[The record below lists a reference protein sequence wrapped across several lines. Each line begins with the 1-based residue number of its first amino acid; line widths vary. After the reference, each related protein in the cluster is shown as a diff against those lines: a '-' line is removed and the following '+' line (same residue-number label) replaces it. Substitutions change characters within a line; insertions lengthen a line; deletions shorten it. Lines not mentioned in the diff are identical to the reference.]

1 MSECRVGII
10 AEGPTDVSVIK
21 GIVKTIF
28 PNKVFVF
35 NSISPTQ
42 EEIETQ
48 QKDEGFGWGGV
59 YRVCRRLRDKL
70 ELAEAISGSF
80 DCVIIHIDA
89 DVAYKSYSD
98 IGESNPLKD
107 DLPCVKLNDTVES
120 VCTSLESVLL
130 NWLDNDYSKIVT
142 CIPYICTETWV
153 GCWVYRQQWSDI
165 EECTDEQTIYELLY
179 RLGMPKNEKDNRLI
193 EKKAKG
199 LKKRT
204 KGYKN
209 AATRLSP
216 ELWNLV
222 TNRYKQADLFDKKLS
237 TLISD

>member
-1 MSECRVGII
+1 M
-10 AEGPTDVSVIK
+10 
-21 GIVKTIF
+21 
-28 PNKVFVF
+28 
-35 NSISPTQ
+35 
-42 EEIETQ
+42 
-48 QKDEGFGWGGV
+48 
-59 YRVCRRLRDKL
+59 
-70 ELAEAISGSF
+70 ELAEAISGAF

-89 DVAYKSYSD
+89 DVAYKNYSD
-98 IGESNPLKD
+98 IGESNPSKD
-107 DLPCVKLNDTVES
+107 DLPCVKVNDTVES
-120 VCTSLESVLL
+120 LCSSLESVLL

-153 GCWVYRQQWSDI
+153 GCWMYRQQWSDI

-179 RLGMPKNEKDNRLI
+179 RLGMPKKEKENRLI
-193 EKKAKG
+193 EKKTNG
-199 LKKRT
+199 FKKRT

-237 TLISD
+237 ILISN

>member
-10 AEGPTDVSVIK
+10 AEGTTDVSVIK

-28 PNKVFVF
+28 PDKVFVF
-35 NSISPTQ
+35 NAISPTP

-59 YRVCRRLRDKL
+59 YRVCRRLKDKL
-70 ELAEAISGSF
+70 ELAEAISGAF

-89 DVAYKSYSD
+89 DVAYKNYSD
-98 IGESNPLKD
+98 IGESNPSKD
-107 DLPCVKLNDTVES
+107 DLPCVKVNDTVES
-120 VCTSLESVLL
+120 LCSSLESVLL

-153 GCWVYRQQWSDI
+153 GCWMYRQQWSDI
-165 EECTDEQTIYELLY
+165 EECTDEQTIYGLLY
-179 RLGMPKNEKDNRLI
+179 RLGIPKKEKDNRLI
-193 EKKAKG
+193 EKKTKG

-204 KGYKN
+204 KGYIN
-209 AATRLSP
+209 AAARLSP

-237 TLISD
+237 ILISN